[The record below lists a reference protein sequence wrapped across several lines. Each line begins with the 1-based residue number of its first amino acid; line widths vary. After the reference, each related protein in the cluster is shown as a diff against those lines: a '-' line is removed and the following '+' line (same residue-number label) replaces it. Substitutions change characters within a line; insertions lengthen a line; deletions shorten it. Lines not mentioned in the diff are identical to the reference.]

1 MVKSVVHTR
10 TKLFTAILLFIS
22 FFASAQVQFKAK
34 SSRYEVGRNEQFQI
48 QFELNSTGNGF
59 KAPDLSNFQVLQGP
73 MRSQS
78 TQIING
84 RRSESL
90 TFSYV
95 LRAKKA
101 GTYTIGSASVE
112 TGSGAV
118 KSQPIKIKVLE
129 KSQQKSDPN
138 DPYAVAA
145 RNAFIK
151 VSPSKYSVYQGEPLT
166 VSYKLFFTQGI
177 GIGRFMVEKQP
188 SYKDFYKEDITIKSI
203 NTNQETYKG
212 RTYNMGVIEQKV
224 IIPQRS
230 GKLSPGNLEVQIP
243 TSIPTNKRD
252 RFWGTVITQTI
263 NQTSIAEFPTITVKP
278 LPSSGK
284 PSHFSGAVG
293 QYKFEVRASKTEL
306 TTDESLSI
314 KVSLEGTG
322 NIKLVDA
329 PTPEIPKSFEVY
341 DPEYKEKIRVTSS
354 GMSGYKTWEYLL
366 IPRYGGTYKIPA
378 MHWSYFDPR
387 TKRYKTVS
395 SEEMVITVTGDANE
409 NAKGQGMIASET
421 EKVNFIGKDILF
433 IKTKSEG
440 FTPVNKTFLGSSLYY
455 TLLSIAGILF
465 AGITSFF
472 FLVTRRQKDYGK
484 IRSQKASKMANKHLA
499 EAKKELEQNN
509 RGAFYLALSTALTG
523 YLADKFNIP
532 NSQFSK
538 DHIEETLL
546 KQGVSET
553 IITEVLERLDKSEMA
568 RFIGA
573 SENSLQ
579 QDYEETAELIKQIE
593 EEL

>member
-1 MVKSVVHTR
+1 MVKSVIHTR
-10 TKLFTAILLFIS
+10 AKLLVALLLLIS
-22 FFASAQVQFKAK
+22 AMASAQVQFKAQA
-34 SSRYEVGRNEQFQI
+34 SRYEVGRNEQFQI
-48 QFELNSTGNGF
+48 EFELNTSGNGF
-59 KAPDLSNFQVLQGP
+59 KAPDLSDFQVLQGP

-95 LRAKKA
+95 LRAKTP
-101 GTYTIGSASVE
+101 GTYTIGPATIE
-112 TGSGAV
+112 TGGNSIT
-118 KSQPIKIKVLE
+118 SQPIKIKVLE
-129 KSQQKSDPN
+129 KSQQNSDPN

-145 RNAFIK
+145 RNAFVK
-151 VSPSKYSVYQGEPLT
+151 VSPSKYTVYQGEPLT
-166 VSYKLFFTQGI
+166 VSYKLYFTQGI

-203 NTNQETYKG
+203 NTTQETYKG

-230 GKLSPGNLEVQIP
+230 GKLNPGDLEVQIP

-263 NQTSIAEFPTITVKP
+263 NQTSVAEFPTITVKP
-278 LPSSGK
+278 LPSAGK
-284 PSHFSGAVG
+284 PNHFSGAVG
-293 QYKFEVRASKTEL
+293 DYKFEVRASKTEL

-314 KVSLEGTG
+314 KVSLEGKG

-329 PTPEIPKSFEVY
+329 PQPEIPKSFEVY
-341 DPEYKEKIRVTSS
+341 DPEYKEKISVNTG

-387 TKRYKTVS
+387 TQRYKTIS
-395 SEEMVITVTGDANE
+395 SEEMIITVTGDAKE
-409 NAKGQGMIASET
+409 NAQGQGMIATET

-433 IKTKSEG
+433 IKTKNDG
-440 FTPVNKTFLGSSLYY
+440 FSPIDKKFLGSSLYFA
-455 TLLSIAGILF
+455 LLSIAGILF
-465 AGITSFF
+465 VGITAFF
-472 FLVTRRQKDYGK
+472 LLVTRRQKDYGK
-484 IRSQKASKMANKHLA
+484 IRSKKANKVANKHLA
-499 EAKKELEQNN
+499 LAKKELEASN
-509 RGAFYLALSTALTG
+509 REPFYMALSTALTG

-532 NSQFSK
+532 NSLFSK

-546 KQGVSET
+546 QQGVSEDLSLKV
-553 IITEVLERLDKSEMA
+553 IDRLNKSEMA
-568 RFIGA
+568 RFVG
-573 SENSLQ
+573 SSDNSLE
-579 QDYEETAELIKQIE
+579 QDYKETAELIKQIE